1 VTSGVGEVQRP
12 LRDVVVKVSYTGLGA
27 VWVSACYVTTYVW
40 DLAWFGVRKRHDDQR
55 RTALDGTRQHA
66 ELSPRGEPEALVPTT
81 HQPQSR
87 RRQVRAL
94 LGKKGVAR
102 ILKALNGIAAQQSGH
117 HQQRARLKASFCHA
131 LHALL
136 LTLVFAPQPLLA
148 QPLAAENHSP
158 AITPP
163 RALSVDISYPEGASA
178 AGTVILELTV
188 DASGAVSD
196 AQVVSGDEAL
206 RASALE
212 QAGAFRFEP
221 ARRDGRAVAA
231 RIRIALQFTPPE
243 PVEPVPAPLGP
254 APSQSARSPARA
266 PAPSGAPLEVT
277 VLGERGRER
286 PGSVSLKQEDARLLP
301 GSFGDPLRSIEAQ
314 PGVVPVVSGLPTFFI
329 RGAPPANVGFFFDG
343 IELPILYHAFFGP
356 SVIHPNLIERVDF
369 YAGAAPA
376 SLGRFAG
383 PVVAVSPRPFSSEPH
398 ASASVRAIDAGA
410 YAESGSAIMGCEAG
424 SARECPPAAVR
435 AALRYSYA
443 GLVLSLLSDAELRYW
458 DYQVQAKAPLGQRD
472 SVGVLAF
479 GAYDLFR
486 APQASTKS
494 GAAIS
499 FHRLDVRWDH
509 RLGSTGRLR
518 VALTGGDDRSA
529 GASDDSSVLT
539 DRSLRLRG
547 ELDRRFSRQVALH
560 AGLDARLDHF
570 GLETSPRRLDYPDY
584 SALFPTR
591 TDAVSGGYLVLE
603 LEPVTGIAVTPS
615 LRADVYSSGGVQALG
630 VDPRVAATFQLSRAL
645 SVEHSLGM
653 LHQRPNFAAQ
663 VPGAQVADLSGG
675 LQWALLASSGVR
687 YRFPQD
693 ISASAT
699 VFRSGYFNA
708 LDPIGAGRDFTVD
721 RTSIDRRSTISALG
735 LELML
740 TRALSKR
747 LGGFL
752 SYTLSR
758 STVSLERTSSPS
770 GFDRTHVLQAGLS
783 YEVARRIRLGARSV
797 FYTGI
802 PELNLEGSPHFESA
816 RRGRPFFRLDLRAE
830 KRFSIGQHGYLDVVA
845 EVLNA
850 TSTREVVRLDCGEVC
865 RERTAGPVTLPSI
878 GIEAGF

>member
-1 VTSGVGEVQRP
+1 MV
-12 LRDVVVKVSYTGLGA
+12 
-27 VWVSACYVTTYVW
+27 
-40 DLAWFGVRKRHDDQR
+40 
-55 RTALDGTRQHA
+55 
-66 ELSPRGEPEALVPTT
+66 
-81 HQPQSR
+81 
-87 RRQVRAL
+87 
-94 LGKKGVAR
+94 
-102 ILKALNGIAAQQSGH
+102 
-117 HQQRARLKASFCHA
+117 
-131 LHALL
+131 
-136 LTLVFAPQPLLA
+136 
-148 QPLAAENHSP
+148 
-158 AITPP
+158 
-163 RALSVDISYPEGASA
+163 
-178 AGTVILELTV
+178 LELTV
-188 DASGAVSD
+188 DASGAVTD
-196 AQVVSGDEAL
+196 AQVVSGDEAF
-206 RASALE
+206 RATALT

-231 RIRIALQFTPPE
+231 RIRLALQFTPPE
-243 PVEPVPAPLGP
+243 AAEPTAE
-254 APSQSARSPARA
+254 PSAQSASPSPGPNQRGQPRPPTPDSA
-266 PAPSGAPLEVT
+266 PVEVT
-277 VLGERGRER
+277 VVGERQR
-286 PGSVSLKQEDARLLP
+286 PGSVSLRQEDARLMP

-356 SVIHPNLIERVDF
+356 SVIHPNLIDRVDF

-383 PVVAVSPRPFSSEPH
+383 PVIAVSPRPFASEPH

-410 YAESGSAIMGCEAG
+410 YAESGSAIMGCEPG
-424 SARECPPAAVR
+424 STRECPPAAVR

-458 DYQVQAKAPLGQRD
+458 DYQVQAKAPLGRRD
-472 SVGVLAF
+472 SLGILAF

-494 GAAIS
+494 GAAIN
-499 FHRLDVRWDH
+499 FHRVDLRWDH
-509 RLGSTGRLR
+509 RLGSAGRLR

-539 DRSLRLRG
+539 DRSLRLRA
-547 ELDRRFSRQVALH
+547 ELDQRYSRQVMLH
-560 AGLDARLDHF
+560 AGVDARVDHF
-570 GLETSPRRLDYPDY
+570 GLETSPRRLDFPDY

-603 LEPVTGIAVTPS
+603 LEPVPGIAVTPS

-630 VDPRVAATFQLSRAL
+630 IDPRVSANFQLSRAL
-645 SVEHSLGM
+645 RWEHSLGI

-675 LQWALLASSGVR
+675 LQWALLASSGIK
-687 YRFPQD
+687 YSLPQD
-693 ISASAT
+693 ISASVA

-708 LDPIGAGRDFTVD
+708 LDPIGGGRDFTVD
-721 RTSIDRRSTISALG
+721 RTSIDRRSTISAVG

-740 TRALSKR
+740 SRPLSKR

-770 GFDRTHVLQAGLS
+770 GFDRTHVLQGGLS
-783 YEVARRIRLGARSV
+783 YEFPSRIRLGARSV

-802 PELNLEGSPHFESA
+802 PALNLEGSPHFESS
-816 RRGRPFFRLDLRAE
+816 RRGTPFFRLDLRAE
-830 KRFSIGQHGYLDVVA
+830 KRFLVGQHGYFDLVA

-865 RERTAGPVTLPSI
+865 RERTAGPVILPSV
-878 GIEAGF
+878 GVEAGF

>member
-1 VTSGVGEVQRP
+1 M
-12 LRDVVVKVSYTGLGA
+12 
-27 VWVSACYVTTYVW
+27 
-40 DLAWFGVRKRHDDQR
+40 
-55 RTALDGTRQHA
+55 
-66 ELSPRGEPEALVPTT
+66 
-81 HQPQSR
+81 
-87 RRQVRAL
+87 RAL
-94 LGKKGVAR
+94 LRKEGAAR
-102 ILKALNGIAAQQSGH
+102 ILKPLDDVAAQQSGH
-117 HQQRARLKASFCHA
+117 QQQRARFKASFCHA
-131 LHALL
+131 LRTLL
-136 LTLVFAPQPLLA
+136 LTLVFAPLPLLA
-148 QPLAAENHSP
+148 QPLADENRPAE
-158 AITPP
+158 ITPP
-163 RALSVDISYPEGASA
+163 RAVSVDISYPEGAS
-178 AGTVILELTV
+178 GVGQVVLELTV
-188 DASGAVSD
+188 DASGAVND
-196 AQVVSGDEAL
+196 AQVVSGDEAF
-206 RASALE
+206 RATALT
-212 QAGAFRFEP
+212 QAGAFRFQP
-221 ARRDGRAVAA
+221 ALRAGRAVAA
-231 RIRIALQFTPPE
+231 RIKIVLQFTPPQPAE
-243 PVEPVPAPLGP
+243 PAPEPSAQSPGP
-254 APSQSARSPARA
+254 SPSPSPPGQPRSPAQG
-266 PAPSGAPLEVT
+266 GAPVEVT
-277 VLGERGRER
+277 VVGERERQR

-356 SVIHPNLIERVDF
+356 SVIHPNLIDRVDF

-383 PVVAVSPRPFSSEPH
+383 PVIAVSARPFASEPH

-410 YAESGSAIMGCEAG
+410 YAESGSAILGCEPG
-424 SARECPPAAVR
+424 STRECPPAAVR
-435 AALRYSYA
+435 AAFRYSYA

-458 DYQVQAKAPLGQRD
+458 DYQIQAKAPLGRTD
-472 SVGVLAF
+472 SLGVLAF

-486 APQASTKS
+486 APQESTKS
-494 GAAIS
+494 GAAIN
-499 FHRLDVRWDH
+499 FHRLDVRWDR

-539 DRSLRLRG
+539 DRSLRLRA
-547 ELDRRFSRQVALH
+547 ELDRRYSAQVTLH
-560 AGLDARLDHF
+560 AGLDARLDRF

-591 TDAVSGGYLVLE
+591 TDVVSGGYLVLE
-603 LEPVTGIAVTPS
+603 LEPVPGIAVTPS
-615 LRADVYSSGGVQALG
+615 LRADVYSSGGVRALG
-630 VDPRVAATFQLSRAL
+630 VDPRVSANFQLSRAL
-645 SVEHSLGM
+645 RLEHSLGL

-663 VPGAQVADLSGG
+663 VPGAQVADLSRG
-675 LQWALLASSGVR
+675 LQWALLASSGIR
-687 YRFPQD
+687 YAFPED
-693 ISASAT
+693 ISASAA

-721 RTSIDRRSTISALG
+721 RTSIDRRSTISAVG

-740 TRALSKR
+740 ARPLSKR

-758 STVSLERTSSPS
+758 STVSLGSTSSPS

-783 YEVARRIRLGARSV
+783 YEFPSRIRLGARSV

-816 RRGRPFFRLDLRAE
+816 RRGKPFFRLDLRAE
-830 KRFSIGQHGYLDVVA
+830 KRFLIGRHGYLDLVA

-865 RERTAGPVTLPSI
+865 RERTAGPVTLPSL